1 MFVVF
6 DRNRG
11 KFKPSP
17 ALCTA
22 ERNFGGFVSTSAVC

>member
-1 MFVVF
+1 MSVVF

-17 ALCTA
+17 LLFTA
-22 ERNFGGFVSTSAVC
+22 ARNFGGFVSTSTVC